1 MFYKRLWLFALED
14 VLMSFCLLLPS
25 FQRNFGRFL
34 EYAWNTALALPPEF
48 FVARKINRRTFYI
61 DLRFKLDVVCIV
73 LCCYLSSPK
82 TLCIPSTVISHVEP
96 DGLLSWQC
104 PSVHQ
109 PLWLIHYNPCFTRS
123 CSSARFA
130 SFQRFIPPTK
140 YPVMR
145 RMRSKGTTCSS

>member
-1 MFYKRLWLFALED
+1 MAICSGRCFNEFLFTSTIIPTE
-14 VLMSFCLLLPS
+14 FWKI
-25 FQRNFGRFL
+25 FGICL
-34 EYAWNTALALPPEF
+34 EYSSGSTARVFLLHE
-48 FVARKINRRTFYI
+48 KINRRTFYI

-130 SFQRFIPPTK
+130 SFQRFMPPTR